1 MVSKITGP
9 ILVWV
14 NPGIIKSAQNDVVND
29 VVNALPRHA
38 IDWHSLRAAML
49 DTLLVFDRFF
59 L

>member
-49 DTLLVFDRFF
+49 DTLLVFR
-59 L
+59 